1 MKTLKRKL
9 RLLYAEHVFF
19 ADVLGRKDVDCF
31 REMAHYIINE
41 KWYSERHKRTL
52 NRNEY
57 SERHKR
63 TLNRNEFRNLKL
75 AGYCATSWSRVQ
87 YG

>member
-1 MKTLKRKL
+1 M
-9 RLLYAEHVFF
+9 FF

-31 REMAHYIINE
+31 REMVHYIINE

-63 TLNRNEFRNLKL
+63 TLNRNEYSERHKRTLNRNELSLNLSLNECKCIIWKITGQL
-75 AGYCATSWSRVQ
+75 
-87 YG
+87 